1 MTLFMKPIFL
11 LKISGKLTLVQNW
24 AVNLLRN
31 LQEEKQFINTKYW
44 SSANIPLNFMTESLK
59 GV

>member
-1 MTLFMKPIFL
+1 MTLIKPIFL

-24 AVNLLRN
+24 AVNFFRN
-31 LQEEKQFINTKYW
+31 LQEEKQFVKTKYW
-44 SSANIPLNFMTESLK
+44 SSANIPLNFMAASLK

>member
-1 MTLFMKPIFL
+1 MTLFIKSIFL
-11 LKISGKLTLVQNW
+11 LKNSGKLTLVQNW
-24 AVNLLRN
+24 AVNFLRN

-44 SSANIPLNFMTESLK
+44 SSANIPLNFMAASLK